1 MRFGYARVSTMEQN
15 EGRQVEAL
23 KTEGIEERNIFIDK
37 VSGAKASRPAL
48 DDMLSHLREGD
59 TVVVLSFDRLART
72 TRQLLQLSEELEARG
87 VDLVSLHEK
96 IDTSTPQGK
105 LFFTISSAFAEF
117 ERSIIKQRQAEGIAL
132 AKAKRGS
139 CGGRPRVDPGKL
151 DAAVALYREGQ
162 KPVKQITRVTGVSRS
177 SLYRELERRGV
188 SRA

>member
-1 MRFGYARVSTMEQN
+1 MRFGYARVSTVEQN

-23 KTEGIEERNIFIDK
+23 RAEGIEDRNIFIDK

-48 DDMLSHLREGD
+48 DDMLSRLRDGD
-59 TVVVLSFDRLART
+59 VVVVLSFDRLART
-72 TRQLLQLSEELEARG
+72 TKQLLELAEELETKN

-117 ERSIIKQRQAEGIAL
+117 ERSVIKQRQVEGIAI

-139 CGGRPRVDPGKL
+139 CGGRPRVDAGKL
-151 DAAVALYREGQ
+151 DAAIALYREGQ
-162 KPVKQITRVTGVSRS
+162 KPVKEIANVTGISRATI
-177 SLYRELERRGV
+177 YRELEKRGV